1 MTSTRKRMVVTGRQ
15 GQVVQSLLERGQ
27 NGLFEIITLGRPEL
41 DLSRPDAIDAVLRA
55 AEPDVIVSA
64 AAYTAVDQAETDE
77 EAATVVNGVAAGK
90 IAETAAALGVPMI
103 HLSTDYVFDG
113 SKLAP
118 YVETDPV
125 APIGAYGRS
134 KLAGERAV
142 TAANPNHVILRTAW
156 VYSPFGKNFLKT
168 MLKLAESRDSLNVV
182 NDQIGNPTSA
192 LDIADAVLQVAQN
205 LLSSNAPDLRG
216 IFHMTGT
223 GECNWAD
230 FAFEIFALSKAHGG
244 PHAAV
249 TGIPS
254 AQYPTPAKR
263 PANSRLDCT
272 LLNARHGVRLP
283 DWRDSTAQV
292 IGRLLNHNHTDGQQ

>member
-1 MTSTRKRMVVTGRQ
+1 MVVTGRQ

-27 NGLFEIITLGRPEL
+27 KNGPFEIITLGRPEL

-55 AEPDVIVSA
+55 AEPDVIVST

-142 TAANPNHVILRTAW
+142 AAASSNHAILRTAW

-205 LLSSNAPDLRG
+205 LLSSDAPDLRG

-230 FAFEIFALSKAHGG
+230 FAFEIFAQSKAHGG
-244 PHAAV
+244 PHAV
-249 TGIPS
+249 VNGIPS

-283 DWRDSTAQV
+283 DWRASTAQV
-292 IGRLLNHNHTDGQQ
+292 VGRLLNHNHTDGQQ